1 MTHKLSR
8 RPHYNLDR
16 ILIIIR
22 YVKERCCWVTLVI
35 ITLSI
40 QFPLEICFL
49 PPTPCMHNNDTSL
62 ELTHFVIF
70 LLAVKVIQDILN
82 QRPISFFFW
91 VMIKKTLMTWL
102 TKSELTFYHVGCKR
116 D

>member
-70 LLAVKVIQDILN
+70 LLAVKVIQDILI
-82 QRPISFFFW
+82 QRSISLFF
-91 VMIKKTLMTWL
+91 
-102 TKSELTFYHVGCKR
+102 G
-116 D
+116 